1 MKVHSGQ
8 PLCHLYYY
16 GQMKDSY
23 LPGGIGAVLSYL
35 DILWHNVFIGQ
46 LGLWG
51 LLVDTTHLQGFL
63 MRKSVHGLIQKISDY
78 SYLLT

>member
-1 MKVHSGQ
+1 
-8 PLCHLYYY
+8 
-16 GQMKDSY
+16 MKDSY
-23 LPGGIGAVLSYL
+23 LPGGIGAVLSYV

-46 LGLWG
+46 LGLLG

-63 MRKSVHGLIQKISDY
+63 MRKSVDGLIQKISDY